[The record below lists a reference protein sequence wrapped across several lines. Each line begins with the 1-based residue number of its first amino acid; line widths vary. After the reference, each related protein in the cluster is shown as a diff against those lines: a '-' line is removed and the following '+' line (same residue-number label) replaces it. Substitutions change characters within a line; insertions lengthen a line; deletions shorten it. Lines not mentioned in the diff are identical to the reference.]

1 MESTVCFPCSFL
13 EMCYSTASSVHSGC
27 GVDTNS
33 CLLLMETTRCTWAFV
48 SFMKPCWHKALNN
61 SLFLMLTCCTYIS
74 NPDYFWS
81 KSRWPRVPPA
91 CTELKTI
98 VILCALKDV
107 GETQVQNKN
116 QSVESKLSL
125 YSLTPFEMHRVFQ
138 EWQELQQ
145 EASKPLQI
153 TDRKEQN
160 NKVKQDVQLPLYSS
174 STVVSLSCWRY
185 WNEGVRRCHPAE
197 CFYSESP
204 SHACHSCFKGHVVS
218 CAFRAALFRSH
229 SVDHPIHDFLFSP
242 CRAESLNTI
251 TTIDPHLWGE

>member
-1 MESTVCFPCSFL
+1 ML
-13 EMCYSTASSVHSGC
+13 EKH
-27 GVDTNS
+27 
-33 CLLLMETTRCTWAFV
+33 RCKTKIKVW
-48 SFMKPCWHKALNN
+48 KANCPFILW
-61 SLFLMLTCCTYIS
+61 L
-74 NPDYFWS
+74 P
-81 KSRWPRVPPA
+81 SR
-91 CTELKTI
+91 CI
-98 VILCALKDV
+98 
-107 GETQVQNKN
+107 
-116 QSVESKLSL
+116 
-125 YSLTPFEMHRVFQ
+125 VFQ

-229 SVDHPIHDFLFSP
+229 SVDHPIPDFFISP
-242 CRAESLNTI
+242 LQTQELEHNHRHRPASVRRIEINQLCVFHHSW
-251 TTIDPHLWGE
+251 HKM

>member
-1 MESTVCFPCSFL
+1 
-13 EMCYSTASSVHSGC
+13 
-27 GVDTNS
+27 
-33 CLLLMETTRCTWAFV
+33 
-48 SFMKPCWHKALNN
+48 
-61 SLFLMLTCCTYIS
+61 MLHFS